1 MSSGVCKG
9 GDKAPKEKENKMT
22 TPTHAGTLLPY
33 ENYYKRVS
41 AWMDRK
47 TFRVA
52 LKTSGC
58 CYVIRDRVYL
68 DEEMFQRFQEKM
80 RAS

>member
-1 MSSGVCKG
+1 
-9 GDKAPKEKENKMT
+9 MT
-22 TPTHAGTLLPY
+22 KSHPPITPTHAGTLLPY

-58 CYVIRDRVYL
+58 CYVVRGKILV

>member
-1 MSSGVCKG
+1 
-9 GDKAPKEKENKMT
+9 
-22 TPTHAGTLLPY
+22 
-33 ENYYKRVS
+33 
-41 AWMDRK
+41 MDRK

-68 DEEMFQRFQEKM
+68 DEEMFERFQAKM
-80 RAS
+80 REG